1 MNFLPQNIMAAMFTS
16 PCRVLSSIR
25 LARCICNTSVSFTGY
40 LESPSERLL
49 LTSPNAVT
57 SLPATTVI
65 CAGKGI
71 RGSVKGLGLREKELQ
86 ELEAEDLENMTE
98 ASLDSFNQEAANIE
112 G

>member
-1 MNFLPQNIMAAMFTS
+1 MKTSNGFSNIQ
-16 PCRVLSSIR
+16 VLNKMEDIR
-25 LARCICNTSVSFTGY
+25 KEYDIL
-40 LESPSERLL
+40 
-49 LTSPNAVT
+49 
-57 SLPATTVI
+57 
-65 CAGKGI
+65 CASTGKGI